1 MKLIFQLFRKSRV
14 LQALMALSFLITGV
28 IVAYAVH
35 TNNKSGKALESALED
50 KVRFASWIYNNT
62 AEEGL
67 KQSTYQTLK
76 AVLHSV
82 NENDRQLSINLS
94 PKRFNQNEND
104 SEGDE
109 CGKNYLKPIQSVFVY
124 GPDSDQIENISAG
137 DEVDKRFEGWIKSKI
152 EETAPTKGRLYSKLY
167 IDNKEKEY
175 AVFFARS
182 PGLSSLNRELIFGV
196 KTEVVNLKDLFK
208 DVWENQDLVPASVTG
223 NQNAEDI
230 MAIEVLTKNGSGIFS
245 SGDPSDKRISVGG
258 ELGKEF
264 GVLKKNMAISKPAG
278 SNLVSAGLHGESNI
292 ILIILFSL
300 AAGLGVIA
308 FLQFKHKSKLIRM
321 KRDFIS
327 NVSHE
332 LRTPVTQIR
341 MFSETLL
348 NGRTRDEDDVKKSL
362 KIIEKESRRL
372 SRLISNILDLTGKE
386 NLIFETSPEIVE
398 VDREIR
404 ETIQGFN
411 PMADLASNNI
421 NLDLESITARI
432 DPAGLKQI
440 LTNILDN
447 AIKYGP
453 EGQEIDIRL
462 RKEESSMVLSILD
475 EGPGI
480 PEEIHDKVWQSN
492 WRKDNSEKHSESG
505 SGIGLFVVKQY
516 LQQMNG
522 SVEIKNREGEGTKFA
537 IRFPINLGE

>member
-1 MKLIFQLFRKSRV
+1 
-14 LQALMALSFLITGV
+14 
-28 IVAYAVH
+28 
-35 TNNKSGKALESALED
+35 
-50 KVRFASWIYNNT
+50 
-62 AEEGL
+62 
-67 KQSTYQTLK
+67 
-76 AVLHSV
+76 
-82 NENDRQLSINLS
+82 
-94 PKRFNQNEND
+94 
-104 SEGDE
+104 
-109 CGKNYLKPIQSVFVY
+109 
-124 GPDSDQIENISAG
+124 
-137 DEVDKRFEGWIKSKI
+137 
-152 EETAPTKGRLYSKLY
+152 
-167 IDNKEKEY
+167 
-175 AVFFARS
+175 
-182 PGLSSLNRELIFGV
+182 
-196 KTEVVNLKDLFK
+196 
-208 DVWENQDLVPASVTG
+208 
-223 NQNAEDI
+223 
-230 MAIEVLTKNGSGIFS
+230 
-245 SGDPSDKRISVGG
+245 
-258 ELGKEF
+258 
-264 GVLKKNMAISKPAG
+264 
-278 SNLVSAGLHGESNI
+278 
-292 ILIILFSL
+292 
-300 AAGLGVIA
+300 
-308 FLQFKHKSKLIRM
+308 
-321 KRDFIS
+321 
-327 NVSHE
+327 
-332 LRTPVTQIR
+332 

-421 NLDLESITARI
+421 NLDLESITARV